1 MDTLVRCMRH
11 SIDNLYH
18 NSDSIK
24 NNNLVYLI
32 NTIHLL
38 GVLAIQLG
46 IFLPIGYMRYYVY
59 YLMVLFLSYF
69 YFDNNCFMSQLSNY
83 YSGKEIEVLCIKF
96 SDAKLL
102 LLLHLFLGVL
112 FVIIPSIAPYTIISK
127 LIGRF

>member
-1 MDTLVRCMRH
+1 MDSLVRCMRH
-11 SIDNLYH
+11 SIDNLYP

-102 LLLHLFLGVL
+102 LLLHLSV
-112 FVIIPSIAPYTIISK
+112 TISSARSGHEGNI
-127 LIGRF
+127 